1 MKVRCVFSPFLAAL
15 CALLLTLSGCA
26 STPNANFYLLESLNG
41 SRAAGGVV
49 PLDQPIPIGLGPVTL
64 PDYLDRP
71 QIVTRTNRNA
81 VHLAEFDRWAEPLSS
96 NVTRTL
102 AEDLIVLLHNDSVV
116 PYPWPGSI
124 EVTYQVLVDVYRFDG
139 VLGEK
144 VWLDVQWS
152 VRDKKGKNVL
162 MLKRSTFVEPA
173 NGPSF
178 GALVAAQS
186 RALENLS
193 REIASALQSLPRER
207 VKE

>member
-1 MKVRCVFSPFLAAL
+1 MTVRYVFSPFLTAL

-26 STPNANFYLLESLNG
+26 STPNSNFYLLESLSG
-41 SRAAGGVV
+41 SRAPEGEV

-71 QIVTRTNRNA
+71 QIVTRTNQNT
-81 VHLAEFDRWAEPLSS
+81 VLLAEFDRWAEPLSS
-96 NVTRTL
+96 NVSRTM
-102 AEDLIVLLHNDSVV
+102 AENLIYLLHNDNVV

-124 EVTYQVLVDVYRFDG
+124 EVTYQVVVDVYRFDG
-139 VLGEK
+139 IQGEK

-193 REIASALQSLPRER
+193 REIASALQSLSRNR

>member
-1 MKVRCVFSPFLAAL
+1 MTVRYVFSPFLTVL

-26 STPNANFYLLESLNG
+26 STPNSNFYLLESLSG
-41 SRAAGGVV
+41 SRVPEGMI
-49 PLDQPIPIGLGPVTL
+49 PLDQSISIGLGPVTL

-71 QIVTRTNRNA
+71 QIVTRTNRNG
-81 VHLAEFDRWAEPLSS
+81 VRLAEFDRWAEPLSG
-96 NVTRTL
+96 NVARTL
-102 AEDLIVLLHNDSVV
+102 AEDLIALLHNDSVV

-124 EVTYQVLVDVYRFDG
+124 GVTYQVLVDVVRFDG

-144 VWLDVQWS
+144 AWLDAQWS
-152 VRDKKGKNVL
+152 VRDKRGKNVL
-162 MLKRSTFVEPA
+162 MLKRSTFVEPTS
-173 NGPSF
+173 GPSY

-193 REIASALQSLPRER
+193 REIATALQGLSRDR